1 MKEYKE
7 CVYTAYMLEKLMKEV
22 KQEELKAILAEAIRL
37 ICVKESEL
45 FEKL

>member
-7 CVYTAYMLEKLMKEV
+7 CVYIAYMLEKLMKETEQEDV
-22 KQEELKAILAEAIRL
+22 KVILAEAVRQ